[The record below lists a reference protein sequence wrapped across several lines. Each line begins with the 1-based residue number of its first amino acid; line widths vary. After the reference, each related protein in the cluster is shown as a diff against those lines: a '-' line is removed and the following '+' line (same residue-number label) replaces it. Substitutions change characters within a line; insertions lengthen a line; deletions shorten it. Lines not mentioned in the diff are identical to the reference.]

1 MTVEKIPAWPDPTSP
16 EGKNFFAN
24 AKAILAA
31 WEAKGASN
39 PLAFAML
46 AQAEAESSFD
56 PNAKGDHN
64 PNGEPTAFGLH
75 QWHHP
80 RLTTISVR
88 TGINIE
94 ADVLS
99 GKGTVASQIDAAW
112 WELSGLPWLGL
123 KAIQA
128 QITAYGAAMQACTLF
143 ERASAAD
150 AAQRRGAMAERWLAY
165 SVKEGWAF

>member
-88 TGINIE
+88 PGSTSRLTCFP
-94 ADVLS
+94 A
-99 GKGTVASQIDAAW
+99 
-112 WELSGLPWLGL
+112 
-123 KAIQA
+123 
-128 QITAYGAAMQACTLF
+128 
-143 ERASAAD
+143 RARSRA
-150 AAQRRGAMAERWLAY
+150 RSTPPGG
-165 SVKEGWAF
+165 S